1 MSEIIC
7 QTVNLSKK
15 YKGNVALENV
25 NINIKKGEIYG
36 LIGENGAG
44 KTTLIKIIAQ
54 LIKPTE
60 GDVKLF
66 GKTMENELCTLQ
78 RKIGYTIENP
88 ALYMDMTAR
97 QNLEIIRIQ
106 KGIPGTNDID
116 RVLSVVNLSNTGKK
130 KVKNFSLGMKQ
141 RLGIAIALANNPDFL
156 ILDEPINGLDPQGII
171 EIRELILKL
180 NREKSITILISSH
193 YLDELSKIATNYGFL
208 DNGSIIKEI
217 SSEELMKKMEHKI
230 EFKVSN
236 QKDFVKY
243 FERNKIS
250 YEVIDNETIN
260 VYGKYNLS
268 KLITELSKKNLI
280 ADEVH
285 EQEESLENYYM
296 NLIGGANND

>member
-1 MSEIIC
+1 MEYVLE
-7 QTVNLSKK
+7 TNNLEKK
-15 YKGNVALENV
+15 YKDFKALNNL
-25 NINIKKGEIYG
+25 NIHIEKGTIYG
-36 LIGENGAG
+36 LIGKNGAG
-44 KTTLIKIIAQ
+44 KTTLIRIICGLQ
-54 LIKPTE
+54 EPTN
-60 GDVKLF
+60 G
-66 GKTMENELCTLQ
+66 T
-78 RKIGYTIENP
+78 YTIYGISNNSANISSVRKRMGAIIETP
-88 ALYMDMTAR
+88 SIYGEMTAR
-97 QNLEIIRIQ
+97 DNLIEQYKLIGMPSLD
-106 KGIPGTNDID
+106 GIEELLKLVGLD
-116 RVLSVVNLSNTGKK
+116 NTGKK
-130 KVKNFSLGMKQ
+130 KAKNFSLGMKQ

-193 YLDELSKIATNYGFL
+193 YLDELSKIATNYWFL